1 MNKDIKLREAFHF
14 CFLERLLKIS
24 DSKLYVL
31 KGGVNLRFFLHSPRY
46 SEDMDLDALAGNV
59 STLTKNGYKIL
70 NDASF
75 KRSIRTYGIDDIEL
89 NNPAKAKQTEITQR
103 FRVGLITTAGDRLPT
118 KIEFSRREQQGI
130 PFHIDRIDTEIAR
143 KYNKLSYQCQ
153 HYPGESAVLQKI
165 QALAGRP
172 MTQAR
177 DVFDLAILGNGGYFN
192 IQEQSFKIP
201 KKTLAKAQETLMSLS
216 YEDYAGQVLEYL
228 DDDTVGEYESIM
240 AWEEIQESVFG
251 LLTDES

>member
-1 MNKDIKLREAFHF
+1 MKKDIKLREAFHF
-14 CFLERLLKIS
+14 SFLERLLKIS
-24 DSKLYVL
+24 DGNLTVL

-75 KRSIRTYGIDDIEL
+75 KRSIRTYGIEDIEL
-89 NNPAKAKQTEITQR
+89 NNPVKAKQTEITQR
-103 FRVGLITTAGDRLPT
+103 FRVGLITSAGDRLPT
-118 KIEFSRREQQGI
+118 KVEFSRRGQQGM
-130 PFHIDRIDTEIAR
+130 PFQTDRIDTEIAR
-143 KYNKLSYQCQ
+143 QYNKLSYQCQ
-153 HYPGESAVLQKI
+153 HYPGETAVLQKI

-192 IQEQSFKIP
+192 TQKLSLRIP
-201 KKTLAKAQETLMSLS
+201 KKTLAKAQECLMSLN

-228 DDDTVGEYESIM
+228 DDDVVGEYESIM
-240 AWEEIQESVFG
+240 VWEEFKESVLK
-251 LLTDES
+251 LLIDGS